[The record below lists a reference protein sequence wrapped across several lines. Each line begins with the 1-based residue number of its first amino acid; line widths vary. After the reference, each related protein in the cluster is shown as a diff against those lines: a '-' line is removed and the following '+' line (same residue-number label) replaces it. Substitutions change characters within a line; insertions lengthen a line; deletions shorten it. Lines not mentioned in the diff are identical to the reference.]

1 MLHILEVS
9 EVYSLIKIKRTVE
22 IAMSFCFGIFAII
35 SMTINGFN
43 ISVLVCPSVSA
54 AHQAGGL
61 ASSLGFALVGGLITG
76 TSTIKSAKHCIHV
89 FIFIQVEFILFRT
102 KP

>member
-1 MLHILEVS
+1 M
-9 EVYSLIKIKRTVE
+9 
-22 IAMSFCFGIFAII
+22 A
-35 SMTINGFN
+35 INGFN

-76 TSTIKSAKHCIHV
+76 GY
-89 FIFIQVEFILFRT
+89 
-102 KP
+102 